1 MGKKKSVVLLIIYTL
16 LIAVL
21 CFICTVSFSYGTDN
35 MYTFSSVMR
44 MMDKDADL
52 GLAYGANADAGA
64 YLGGGY
70 SAVYYP
76 EGVISAK
83 EYDDN
88 IRDMSEEDAAE
99 YADTYVR
106 YPDANGSV
114 YLEKGV
120 AANDDGTMQDSF
132 KSAFD
137 SALKTVTERVAR
149 LRVDGARVDV
159 VGDYAIRVFMPSMMD
174 GEYSAMTLFAYTGA
188 LDIRCGTDEAS
199 ATSLFN
205 ITSKYSLSDYI
216 KSIGSRTSGDT
227 AYVEFIFTDMG
238 QEALKTATSGA
249 AETAVTLY
257 FYVGD
262 TSVISLSVS
271 EVYDQNS
278 LYISGSYTAETANA
292 VAVLFDTAMS
302 GSADDLTFTAGDA
315 YFQPALY
322 GGNTVYMLY
331 IAFGVCF
338 VAMMAFFFIRYR
350 RLGFVHL
357 YTYLLFLFAM
367 ILCGWSI
374 PFVYLS
380 VETFLAFMLASVL
393 LCVSNAVT
401 FESARKE
408 YALGKTM
415 TSSVKTGYKKC
426 FWKLFDLHIAVAL
439 IAFLVAAIA
448 ISSLQVAAF
457 VLGLATVFSGVGT
470 LAVNRFG
477 WAVMM
482 ATSKQTGKFCNFKRE
497 EVEDE

>member
-88 IRDMSEEDAAE
+88 IRDMTEEDAAE

-216 KSIGSRTSGDT
+216 K
-227 AYVEFIFTDMG
+227 
-238 QEALKTATSGA
+238 
-249 AETAVTLY
+249 
-257 FYVGD
+257 
-262 TSVISLSVS
+262 
-271 EVYDQNS
+271 
-278 LYISGSYTAETANA
+278 
-292 VAVLFDTAMS
+292 
-302 GSADDLTFTAGDA
+302 
-315 YFQPALY
+315 
-322 GGNTVYMLY
+322 
-331 IAFGVCF
+331 
-338 VAMMAFFFIRYR
+338 
-350 RLGFVHL
+350 
-357 YTYLLFLFAM
+357 
-367 ILCGWSI
+367 
-374 PFVYLS
+374 
-380 VETFLAFMLASVL
+380 
-393 LCVSNAVT
+393 
-401 FESARKE
+401 
-408 YALGKTM
+408 
-415 TSSVKTGYKKC
+415 
-426 FWKLFDLHIAVAL
+426 
-439 IAFLVAAIA
+439 
-448 ISSLQVAAF
+448 
-457 VLGLATVFSGVGT
+457 
-470 LAVNRFG
+470 
-477 WAVMM
+477 
-482 ATSKQTGKFCNFKRE
+482 
-497 EVEDE
+497 